1 MANVH
6 FLSALCVRN
15 NKNCSYR
22 NASRISS
29 ISKSLFMSL
38 LAKKKESERKIQQT
52 LANDKRVGEKNYKQ
66 II

>member
-1 MANVH
+1 
-6 FLSALCVRN
+6 
-15 NKNCSYR
+15 
-22 NASRISS
+22 
-29 ISKSLFMSL
+29 MSL